1 MRHRAIVMGA
11 ACLLSVWS
19 ASLAARPTSANSA
32 DVALIRRFFGLIDR
46 HRPAEAVAMMGPEI
60 AAGPGDRAA
69 WTRQFSAIRSASVRD
84 VRPSALDGDGGCRS
98 YRVAIDVQLAPRRG
112 RTPIPAYGWGPNPNL
127 RWITV
132 CTGHGSSLHVASFGT
147 GP

>member
-1 MRHRAIVMGA
+1 M
-11 ACLLSVWS
+11 
-19 ASLAARPTSANSA
+19 ARPTSANSA

-46 HRPAEAVAMMGPEI
+46 HRPAEAAAMMGPEI
-60 AAGPGDRAA
+60 AAGPGARAA

-98 YRVAIDVQLAPRRG
+98 YRVTIDVQLAPRTG
-112 RTPIPAYGWGPNPNL
+112 RTPIPDYGWGPNPNL

-132 CTGHGSSLHVASFGT
+132 CNDHGSSRHIASFGT

>member
-11 ACLLSVWS
+11 VCLLSVWP
-19 ASLAARPTSANSA
+19 ASLVARPSSANPA

-46 HRPAEAVAMMGPEI
+46 HRPAEAAAMMGPEI

-84 VRPSALDGDGGCRS
+84 IRPSALDGGDRCRS
-98 YRVAIDVQLAPRRG
+98 YKVTIDVQLASRIG

-127 RWITV
+127 RWISV
-132 CTGHGSSLHVASFGT
+132 CKDRASSLHIASFGT